1 MIAIN
6 LTLLTKLF
14 TEPVPQ
20 PDHEDVAKIYNKL
33 FYRIFPCKDDFIFFL
48 QAQSSDKQYE
58 FAERIVHHLCY
69 TSNYPPSFFA
79 VKDII
84 CVEHYQQELTFRTD
98 RYIPRDH
105 FIHLV
110 YLYLLGIYIY
120 FYNSEFYMRINNSNR
135 FERGRSN
142 HNYPKID
149 CVKDFISEWKYF
161 CLYHDI
167 GYVPEIFSNRSK
179 IRNANTAFQNLRRR
193 PNDFHSSLSKKDS
206 LKQLSFFSAIEI
218 LSRVIVAEFIIDY
231 SGDNNEHSKMFNNFR
246 SSPIV
251 LLKEGIKKDL
261 EKVTE
266 DVENSFSHLI
276 KLEKVFSNACLKPLL
291 PVLGIDNI
299 VIIGVNKITGEVAFV
314 SYTLN
319 HIRQMICLSVY
330 KGNKEIKRF
339 LKDPNLVLFD
349 DFSSDNFEFEYFLN
363 ERSVDLVCLS
373 GLIDDSNLANSFA
386 LLKDSHLK
394 ADFVSISNA
403 GQMLDFFFKVY
414 MYLYDL
420 AFPYFFP
427 AKDTLK
433 TDKLTK
439 FEKFLNK
446 RKCTSDMTLDK
457 KEKWD
462 SDLTSIIFDVIQ
474 EPYKS
479 EIKNACIELIQNVDV
494 DITYGLNDFAGMIDD
509 TITKYIVNVKTELDG
524 NVNYLKRKVREH
536 HESMFGRE
544 LALLKTISILFCDLK
559 NIFSKDKCGFSYD
572 FAYGSRNETYKSDFL
587 KESTGRKTE
596 KILECTIDDVEKEYN
611 IPHGNAIDHGF
622 ASSKYAASVFETL
635 SHSIEMCETD
645 MEKELIGIL
654 FSIPDINLVNEYKR
668 QYIENY
674 NFIFQNVLYAVFVHN
689 LYPNC
694 FNQGVSLYLKQT
706 SIVTDPFTYFALLC
720 DSLQQWNRPQSIS
733 PSLLDSRP
741 YEHVSENYNIIVH
754 ENGIFLYENNSEK
767 CQRILNNNIKG
778 LTHLLNVEAFV
789 KNGNS
794 IT

>member
-14 TEPVPQ
+14 TEPDPQ
-20 PDHEDVAKIYNKL
+20 PNRADVAKIYNKL
-33 FYRIFPCKDDFIFFL
+33 FYRMFPCKEDFIFFL

-58 FAERIVHHLCY
+58 FAERIIHHLCY

-84 CVEHYQQELTFRTD
+84 CAEHYQRELTFRTD
-98 RYIPRDH
+98 KYIPRDH

-120 FYNSEFYMRINNSNR
+120 FYNFEFYTRINNSNR

-179 IRNANTAFQNLRRR
+179 IRNANVALKDLCSR
-193 PNDFHSSLSKKDS
+193 PNDFHFSLSKNAS
-206 LKQLSFFSAIEI
+206 LKQFSFFSSIEI

-231 SGDNNEHSKMFNNFR
+231 SGDNNEHRKMFNYFH
-246 SSPIV
+246 SSSIV
-251 LLKEGIKKDL
+251 LLNVGI
-261 EKVTE
+261 EKVLNKLPE
-266 DVENSFSHLI
+266 DVENCFSNLI

-314 SYTLN
+314 SYTLK
-319 HIRQMICLSVY
+319 HIRQIICLSAY
-330 KGNKEIKRF
+330 KDNEEIKRF
-339 LKDPNLVLFD
+339 LKDPDLVLFD
-349 DFSSDNFEFEYFLN
+349 DFSSNNFEFEYFLN
-363 ERSVDLVCLS
+363 ENSVNLVCLS

-394 ADFVSISNA
+394 ADFVSISNV

-414 MYLYDL
+414 MYLYDF

-427 AKDTLK
+427 TADSKK
-433 TDKLTK
+433 ANKVFK
-439 FEKFLNK
+439 FEKFLNNSE
-446 RKCTSDMTLDK
+446 CTSDMGPEK
-457 KEKWD
+457 KETWD
-462 SDLTSIIFDVIQ
+462 GKLASIIFDVIQ

-479 EIKNACIELIQNVDV
+479 EIKNACVELMQNVDA
-494 DITYGLNDFAGMIDD
+494 DITSSLKDFDKMIDD
-509 TITKYIVNVKTELDG
+509 TIAKYIDNVKKELDE
-524 NVNYLKRKVREH
+524 NMNYLKRKVKER
-536 HESMFGRE
+536 HESMFVRE

-559 NIFSKDKCGFSYD
+559 NIFNKDKCGFSYD
-572 FAYGSRNETYKSDFL
+572 FAYRSRTETYESSFL
-587 KESTGRKTE
+587 KENASRKAE

-622 ASSKYAASVFETL
+622 ASSKYAAGVFEML

-645 MEKELIGIL
+645 TEKELIGIL

-674 NFIFQNVLYAVFVHN
+674 NFIFQNVLYAIFVHN
-689 LYPNC
+689 LYPDR
-694 FNQGVSLYLKQT
+694 FNQGVPLYLKQT

-754 ENGIFLYENNSEK
+754 EDGIFLYENNSDK

-778 LTHLLNVEAFV
+778 LTHLLNVESFV